1 MSKLTTRLEARALEL
16 AYPSGARALAG
27 VNLKVASGELLSI
40 VGPNGAGKSTL
51 LRCLAGLLEPT
62 AGAVEIDGAPLG
74 ALRPLERARRVA
86 FVPQFLPAVPDVL
99 VEDFVLGGRYA
110 HIDRWRGP
118 TRADYEAV
126 ERALSACGA
135 AELRERLLTELSG
148 GQRQRVLLAR
158 AAAQSA
164 PVIVVD
170 EPTAALDPAHQVAVF
185 ALLASLAREG
195 RCVVLATHELS
206 LASRASD
213 TIALLVCG
221 QVRAVG
227 APLEVLQP
235 RLLRE
240 VYGPDLLIEARDGGV
255 LVAPWARLG

>member
-1 MSKLTTRLEARALEL
+1 MSTLTTRLEVRVLEL
-16 AYPSGARALAG
+16 AYPSGARALDG
-27 VNLKVASGELLSI
+27 VDLKLASGELIAI

-74 ALRPLERARRVA
+74 ALSPLERARRVA

-118 TRADYEAV
+118 TSVDFEAV
-126 ERALSACGA
+126 EHGLGACGVA
-135 AELRERLLTELSG
+135 DLRERLLTELSG

-158 AAAQSA
+158 AAAQST

-221 QVRAVG
+221 RLRAVG

-255 LVAPWARLG
+255 LVAPWARIG